1 MHMFLPP
8 FQSYAGYLSK
18 REGKTVSEKFL
29 NELGPTGKKAFFFI
43 ITYFF
48 NKVKFVRLS
57 PDTRSGPQDVYM
69 LLLENIKKFLYN
81 ISTR

>member
-29 NELGPTGKKAFFFI
+29 NELGPTGF
-43 ITYFF
+43 
-48 NKVKFVRLS
+48 
-57 PDTRSGPQDVYM
+57 
-69 LLLENIKKFLYN
+69 
-81 ISTR
+81 